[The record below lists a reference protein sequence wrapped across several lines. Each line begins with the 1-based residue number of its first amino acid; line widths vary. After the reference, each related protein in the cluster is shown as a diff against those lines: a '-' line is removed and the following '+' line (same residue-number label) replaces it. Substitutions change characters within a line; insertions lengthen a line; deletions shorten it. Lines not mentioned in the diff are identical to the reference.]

1 MLFDLHLS
9 MALLLG
15 EVCGHS
21 ITVQPSVK
29 TESVGSVDVDEDNEA
44 VMLKSNLWKTLFR
57 AGYQPTSDKMLQR
70 SLSGRYVSYM
80 GKIHML
86 MVSFLLNFI
95 QTSYIFNVIL
105 MNMLKQSKTNTIIHR
120 KLNLRIFTD
129 IVLLFKILSKL
140 VFATVSICGL
150 NVLWLIQNECTS

>member
-29 TESVGSVDVDEDNEA
+29 TESVGSADVDEDNEA

-80 GKIHML
+80 GKTYAYGQL
-86 MVSFLLNFI
+86 SSALC
-95 QTSYIFNVIL
+95 
-105 MNMLKQSKTNTIIHR
+105 TN
-120 KLNLRIFTD
+120 
-129 IVLLFKILSKL
+129 
-140 VFATVSICGL
+140 
-150 NVLWLIQNECTS
+150 

>member
-1 MLFDLHLS
+1 MSLPHIYMLQGHQFLYFILQVTAKGIPEKPINMLFDLHLS

-29 TESVGSVDVDEDNEA
+29 TESVGSTDVDEDNEA

-80 GKIHML
+80 GKTYAYGQL
-86 MVSFLLNFI
+86 SSAL
-95 QTSYIFNVIL
+95 Y
-105 MNMLKQSKTNTIIHR
+105 TN
-120 KLNLRIFTD
+120 
-129 IVLLFKILSKL
+129 
-140 VFATVSICGL
+140 
-150 NVLWLIQNECTS
+150 